1 MQKYVHLLGERK
13 DIPEILSAT
22 DYLMITSDNE
32 SFGMVAIE
40 AIAASTLIVST
51 PCDGIKEIL
60 DNNSDMISDTNDSE
74 GLFKTL
80 HNILEIEDVKIRAKA
95 KIIELQGE
103 FSVETVSNKYLDIYK
118 SR

>member
-1 MQKYVHLLGERK
+1 M
-13 DIPEILSAT
+13 
-22 DYLMITSDNE
+22 
-32 SFGMVAIE
+32 
-40 AIAASTLIVST
+40 ST

-80 HNILEIEDVKIRAKA
+80 HNILEREDVKIRAKA